1 MPNSIPEQIILKRR
15 KKIVEKN
22 GVVLPRT
29 ESVEDTL
36 TKIIPLCQKIGV
48 TRVSDITYMDK
59 LYIPNYT
66 AVLPG
71 TEDSIWVYSGKGVT
85 GAHAQ
90 VSALMESIERYSSLG
105 STCSKHIIQG
115 TYSQLRKSHGN
126 VLHPDEVVEP
136 VEQAFSYKNSTADFF
151 KGYDLI
157 NNTEVLVPI
166 QLVLSRYSPK
176 SPAVRVFSYSH
187 TNGLASGNVL
197 EEAVCHALCEVIE
210 RDAASIADLCASS
223 IPYTILERTMSSFSD
238 IMNYRTIQL
247 INDRFVDDPSIFPEV
262 DISGVV
268 KELRPIGSLVKRF
281 INFGIPL
288 LIKEITQHDIGIP
301 TFVASSSEWLNNE
314 YGLFAK
320 GYGAHPDAR
329 VALLRAITE
338 MSQTRAGN
346 IQGARDDL
354 RRINYAENDELYKR
368 RWQFMS
374 TSSPSKIIGKRKVFS
389 EVESFERY
397 DILDD
402 IKLILNHL
410 KKAGLNRV
418 LIVDLTHPSI
428 GIPVVRAIV
437 PGLETFEV
445 AKLFKDSKLI
455 MGRRAKRGFLRV
467 LRS

>member
-1 MPNSIPEQIILKRR
+1 MPNSIPERIILERR
-15 KKIVEKN
+15 KKIIERK
-22 GVVLPRT
+22 GMVLPRA
-29 ESVEDTL
+29 ESVESTL
-36 TKIIPLCQKIGV
+36 AKIIPLCRKIGV
-48 TRVSDITYMDK
+48 TRVSNITYMDK

-85 GAHAQ
+85 TADAQ

-115 TYSQLRKSHGN
+115 TYSQLRKSYSYI
-126 VLHPDEVVEP
+126 LHPNEVVEP
-136 VEQAFSYKNSTADFF
+136 VEQAFSYENSTADFV

-166 QLVLSRYSPK
+166 QLVLSRYTPK
-176 SPAVRVFSYSH
+176 SPAVSIFNYSH

-197 EEAVCHALCEVIE
+197 EEAICHAICEVIE

-223 IPYTILERTMSSFSD
+223 IPYTILERTLGSLTE
-238 IMNYRTIQL
+238 IMNYRTIKV
-247 INDRFVDDPSIFPEV
+247 INDSFVDDPGIFPEV
-262 DISGVV
+262 DISDVAN
-268 KELRPIGSLVKRF
+268 EFRPVGSLVKRF
-281 INFGIPL
+281 NNLGLPIL
-288 LIKEITQHDIGIP
+288 VKEITQTDIGIP
-301 TFVASSSEWLNNE
+301 TFVASSAEWINSE

-320 GYGAHPDAR
+320 GYGTHPDAR
-329 VALLRAITE
+329 LALLRAITE

-354 RRINYAENDELYKR
+354 TKVKYAKNDELYR
-368 RWQFMS
+368 RKWQFMCS
-374 TSSPSKIIGKRKVFS
+374 TSSKKMGKGKLFS
-389 EVESFERY
+389 EIKSYERY

-410 KKAGLNRV
+410 KKAGLKRI
-418 LIVDLTHPSI
+418 LIVDLTHPCI

-445 AKLFKDSKLI
+445 AKLSKESKLI
-455 MGRRAKRGFLRV
+455 MGGRAKRSFLRI
-467 LRS
+467 LHS